1 MRQMSDAAGKIGRA
15 SLQII
20 AASVLSRFVV
30 LRLSQSLTHAFS
42 TNGLRCKFTLK
53 KDFVEV
59 IICVCSCA
67 LWYMCAS
74 QRTALCSLFASLHL
88 CGVLGIESRSPDKL
102 LFLLSHLMD
111 RFLR

>member
-15 SLQII
+15 SLQVI
-20 AASVLSRFVV
+20 AASVLSRFMV
-30 LRLSQSLTHAFS
+30 LRLSQSLIRVFS
-42 TNGLRCKFTLK
+42 TNGLHCKLTLK
-53 KDFVEV
+53 KDVVEV

-74 QRTALCSLFASLHL
+74 QRTALWSWFSSSHL

-102 LFLLSHLMD
+102 LFLLRHLMD
-111 RFLR
+111 RLR